1 MGLLLKSKRV
11 TAALSVLGFAALMA
25 CSQNTGGK
33 SEAGSTADSASCA
46 KPSSRN
52 PNGESELSTLM
63 RKMQD
68 NSLEL
73 RALVEKAE
81 LPKNL
86 PKEFAAIYTAKP
98 TDADTKHESF
108 NRFAANYLSN
118 LEAVYESDQ
127 SNFKRNYNQ
136 LVNACESCHMEH
148 CPGPLKA
155 IAKLKL

>member
-1 MGLLLKSKRV
+1 MGLFLRNKRSV
-11 TAALSVLGFAALMA
+11 AALLITGFAALMA
-25 CSQNTGGK
+25 CSQ
-33 SEAGSTADSASCA
+33 STSTKNEVASTTDSASCA
-46 KPSSRN
+46 TPSSRN
-52 PNGESELSTLM
+52 PNGESELSSLM

-68 NSLEL
+68 NSIAL
-73 RALVEKAE
+73 RTMVEKGE
-81 LPKNL
+81 LPKDL
-86 PKEFAAIYTAKP
+86 PKEFVAIYTAKP

-118 LEAVYESDQ
+118 LELVYQSDQ
-127 SNFKRNYNQ
+127 SNFKQHYNQ